1 MILVDTGPLVALF
14 DPADADHKQSGETLE
29 TIREPIATTVPV
41 LTEAFHLLGAA
52 GTGVTR
58 LMDFV
63 AGSGLHVLFLDD
75 SRLVRAF
82 QLMAQYADLPM
93 DFADASIVTMA
104 ESLNLRTVFTIDRDH
119 FSAYR
124 IKRGHRYMAF
134 TVIG

>member
-14 DPADADHKQSGETLE
+14 DPADADHKQCGETLE

-104 ESLNLRTVFTIDRDH
+104 ENLKSRTVFTIDRDH